1 LLELGSEWTQ
11 ALRARA
17 VFGRF
22 ELVRESSQGG
32 DEAIWEAWDR
42 EVEALVAF
50 KAIRL
55 GRGPDWLCERLLAEA
70 RIAARLRHANLVAIH
85 SVEHSPYGPFLA
97 MELLRGEGLDRRLDR
112 GPIAC
117 AAALGIGM
125 GIARGL
131 SHAHNHGLAHGGLT
145 PRRVFLCEDG
155 TVKLLGLCT
164 AHALGRW
171 AGAGRTPYRA
181 PEQWQGAP
189 EDERSD
195 VFALGVLLHRMVAG
209 RLPFRPE
216 PGRAWRSRAQM
227 ELGSPQVPGLGAVL
241 KWMLEPDPVARP
253 RDGLQAMEA
262 LAELQRAPGI
272 ARSPRA
278 QARRARRL
286 TGRLCVA
293 AVAAAGA
300 LGAAGFVAA
309 RASDRAGATV
319 ATAPS
324 VGEGVAGDG
333 ANGNVEV
340 QIERPSHRFAAE
352 RAAPGFASA
361 IERRL
366 GKR

>member
-1 LLELGSEWTQ
+1 MELGSAWTR

-42 EVEALVAF
+42 ELETVVAF

-70 RIAARLRHANLVAIH
+70 RIAARLRHANLVVIH
-85 SVEHSPYGPFLA
+85 SVEHGLCGPFLA

-112 GPIAC
+112 GPLPC

-125 GIARGL
+125 EIARGL
-131 SHAHNHGLAHGGLT
+131 SHAHHHGVVHGGLT

-155 TVKLLGLCT
+155 SVKLLGLGT
-164 AHALGRW
+164 AHAMGRW
-171 AGAGRTPYRA
+171 SGAGRAPYRA
-181 PEQWQGAP
+181 PEQWRGAP
-189 EDERSD
+189 EDERTD
-195 VFALGVLLHRMVAG
+195 VFALGVLIHRMVAG

-216 PGRAWRSRAQM
+216 SGRAWRSRAQP
-227 ELGSPQVPGLGAVL
+227 ELGTRQAPGLGAAL

-253 RDGLQAMEA
+253 RDGLQALEA
-262 LAELQRAPGI
+262 LAELQR
-272 ARSPRA
+272 SPCSSSSSRA
-278 QARRARRL
+278 QAPRARRWL
-286 TGRLCVA
+286 GRLCVA

-300 LGAAGFVAA
+300 LGAPGFFAA
-309 RASDRAGATV
+309 RDSERAGEAV
-319 ATAPS
+319 ATGPS
-324 VGEGVAGDG
+324 MGKDEGVAGDG
-333 ANGNVEV
+333 ENVEIRV
-340 QIERPSHRFAAE
+340 ERPSRRFAAE